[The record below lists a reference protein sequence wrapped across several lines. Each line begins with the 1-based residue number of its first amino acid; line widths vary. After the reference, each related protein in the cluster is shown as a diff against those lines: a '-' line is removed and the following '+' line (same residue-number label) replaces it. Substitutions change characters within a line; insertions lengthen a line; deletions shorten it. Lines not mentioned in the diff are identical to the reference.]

1 MLAMGTFTGF
11 PAAGPAFYADLEENN
26 TKEWWGE
33 HRDVYERAVRAPMA
47 ALLDA
52 LSAEFGVGKVFR
64 PNRDVRFSRDK
75 SPYKTAQGGFVQTAE
90 GIGYYVHLDAD
101 GLAVG
106 AGCHT
111 AAPAQVARF
120 REAVDAAGDG
130 ATLEA
135 ILESLRRAGYAIEG
149 ERLKTVPRGYATDHP
164 RAELLRHKTLT
175 AGRPFGTPAWLGSA
189 DALEHIRA
197 SWSELRP
204 LVEWLTG
211 HLG

>member
-1 MLAMGTFTGF
+1 MGTFTGF

-26 TKEWWGE
+26 TKEWWSE

-47 ALLDA
+47 ALLDG
-52 LSAEFGVGKVFR
+52 LSAEFGAGKVFR

-90 GIGYYVHLDAD
+90 GTGYYVHLDAD

-111 AAPAQVARF
+111 AAPAQVTRF
-120 REAVDAAGDG
+120 REAVDAPGDG

-149 ERLKTVPRGYATDHP
+149 ERLKTAPRGYATDHP

-204 LVEWLTG
+204 LVEWLTR